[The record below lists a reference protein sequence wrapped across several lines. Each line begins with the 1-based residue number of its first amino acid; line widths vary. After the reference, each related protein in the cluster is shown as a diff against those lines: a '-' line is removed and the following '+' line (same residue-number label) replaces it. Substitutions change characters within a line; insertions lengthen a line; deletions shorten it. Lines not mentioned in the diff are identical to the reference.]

1 MQPIAL
7 LYERGG
13 FVLVHECTRC
23 RLRRRNRA
31 HRDDDLSALLD

>member
-7 LYERGG
+7 LYERGR

-23 RLRRRNRA
+23 HLQRRNRA
-31 HRDDDLSALLD
+31 HQDDDLSVLLS